1 MSDFPTLKEMGIN
14 NPQEIDRYSLQTI
27 NESMDILRI
36 VYKRQKGSLLPSSK
50 RFRFGRSERIL
61 MGEDETKSPVVHYEI
76 SPFVRKAMAE
86 LDKIV
91 QSKRDRNYQLQV
103 IREEMQRLQEDT
115 TARMAYIQELVDELK

>member
-27 NESMDILRI
+27 NENMDILRI

-61 MGEDETKSPVVHYEI
+61 MGEDESKSPTIHYEI

>member
-27 NESMDILRI
+27 NDNMDILRI

-61 MGEDETKSPVVHYEI
+61 MGEDDTKSPMVHYEI
-76 SPFVRKAMAE
+76 SPFVRKAMSE

-91 QSKRDRNYQLQV
+91 QSKRDRNYQLQ
-103 IREEMQRLQEDT
+103 IIKEEMQRLQEDT
-115 TARMAYIQELVDELK
+115 TARMSYIQELVDELK